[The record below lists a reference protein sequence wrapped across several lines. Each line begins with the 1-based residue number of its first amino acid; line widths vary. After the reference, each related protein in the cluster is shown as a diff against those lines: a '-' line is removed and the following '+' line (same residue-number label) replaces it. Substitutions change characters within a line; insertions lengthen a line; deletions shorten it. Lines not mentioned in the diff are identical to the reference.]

1 MTILAPKYEVLV
13 VDDSPVYHKLFEQM
27 LSRQTYSLSFAR
39 DGNDAL
45 RMYQEKSPNIIITD
59 WIMPEFSGLELCE
72 RIRADKSSQYTYII
86 LMTSNNEKGGV
97 VKGLEAGA
105 DDYLVKPFD
114 SSEML
119 ARIGV
124 GRRIVD
130 LHRQLE
136 DKSALLQEV
145 ASTDVL
151 TGLPNRRAIEEWA
164 NKQLK
169 GAARHGFPLWV
180 VHVDLDCFKNI
191 NDSYGHDAGD
201 QVLCRVA
208 AILKEHTRASDIS

>member
-1 MTILAPKYEVLV
+1 MILL
-13 VDDSPVYHKLFEQM
+13 SITKLFEQM
-27 LSRQTYSLSFAR
+27 LSGQAYSLSFAR

-45 RMYQEKSPNIIITD
+45 RIYQEQSPTIIITD
-59 WIMPEFSGLELCE
+59 WIMPKFSGLELCE
-72 RIRADKSSQYTYII
+72 RIRADKSARYTYII

-124 GRRIVD
+124 GRRIID

-151 TGLPNRRAIEEWA
+151 TGL
-164 NKQLK
+164 
-169 GAARHGFPLWV
+169 
-180 VHVDLDCFKNI
+180 
-191 NDSYGHDAGD
+191 
-201 QVLCRVA
+201 
-208 AILKEHTRASDIS
+208 